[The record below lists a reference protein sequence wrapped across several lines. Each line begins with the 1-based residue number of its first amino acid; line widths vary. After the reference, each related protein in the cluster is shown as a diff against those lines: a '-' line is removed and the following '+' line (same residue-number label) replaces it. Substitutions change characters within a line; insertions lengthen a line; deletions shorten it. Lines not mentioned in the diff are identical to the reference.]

1 MLNFQNISLRRG
13 VRLLLEGVD
22 LTIQRG
28 ERWGIVG
35 RNGSGKSSLLA
46 LVLGLRDPAG
56 LHPDGG
62 EVSLPPDI
70 VMAHVAQETP
80 ATQRSAIDYVM
91 DGDTELRS
99 LQAQLVE
106 AEAADDGARQAGL
119 FASLEAVDGYT
130 APTRAARLMAGL
142 GFSEAQTQT
151 PVTDFSGGWRM
162 RLNLAQALMCRSD
175 LLLLDEPT
183 NHLDLDA
190 VLWLQDWLRAYP
202 GTVLL
207 ISHDRDFLD
216 LCVDHIALLAEQHLH
231 AYTGNYSAYE
241 KQRAAQLAQ
250 QQAAHEKQQRTVAH
264 LQQFVDRF
272 RAKATKARQAQSR
285 LKALARM
292 EEIAPAHVDSPFT
305 FGFRAPKDVPHP
317 LLQLTEVDLGYG
329 GEPLLRGVKMDIQPG
344 DRLGLLGPNGAGKS
358 TLIKALVGEL
368 APLEGHRKA
377 AKTLQ
382 IGYFAQHQLEQ
393 LHGDDSPLGHL
404 RRLDPVASE
413 QELRNYLGS
422 FGFIGDQA
430 LSLVAPFS
438 GGEKARLVLALLVY
452 RRPNLLLL
460 DEPTNHLDLEMRHA
474 LNLALQ
480 DFEGAMLIVSHD
492 RHLLRSVC
500 DRFVLVANGHA
511 EPFDGDLDDYAR
523 WMVEHRR
530 QPVAFPAKASAS
542 SVVKKDSAAERR
554 QQRQQEAERRKRLK
568 PLRDKVNQS
577 EKRLERLQGEQ
588 EILETRLADAAIYSA
603 ENKLALSE
611 LLADQVR
618 MKKQLAEAEEQWME
632 AAEALELAEQGGVAS
647 IKSKDN

>member
-1 MLNFQNISLRRG
+1 MLSFRNVTLRRG
-13 VRLLLEGVD
+13 ARVLLEDVN
-22 LTIQRG
+22 LVIQPG

-46 LVLGLRDPAG
+46 LVLGIDDPHG
-56 LHPDGG
+56 LHPDAG
-62 EVSLPPDI
+62 EVSLPGG
-70 VMAHVAQETP
+70 VVLAHVAQETP
-80 ATQRSAIDYVM
+80 ASARSALDWVM
-91 DGDTELRS
+91 DGDAELRR
-99 LQAQLVE
+99 LQAALEQ
-106 AEAADDGARQAGL
+106 AEVAGDGERQAEL
-119 FASLEAVDGYT
+119 FAAIEAIDGYT

-142 GFSEAQTQT
+142 GFSEAQMQQ
-151 PVTDFSGGWRM
+151 PVAEFSGGWRM

-216 LCVDHIALLAEQHLH
+216 LCVDHIALLAERRLH

-241 KQRAAQLAQ
+241 KQRATQLAQ
-250 QQAAHEKQQRTVAH
+250 QQAAFEKQQRTAAH

-292 EEIAPAHVDSPFT
+292 EEIAPAHVDSPFD
-305 FGFRAPKDVPHP
+305 FAFRPPRDVPHP
-317 LLQLTEVDLGYG
+317 LLQLDEVDLGYDG
-329 GEPLLRGVKMDIQPG
+329 RPLLHGVKLDIQPG

-368 APLEGHRKA
+368 APLAGRRKT

-393 LHGDDSPLGHL
+393 LRGEDSPLGHL
-404 RRLDPVASE
+404 QRLDPGAAE
-413 QELRNYLGS
+413 QELRDFLG
-422 FGFIGDQA
+422 GFDFRGDQA
-430 LSLVAPFS
+430 VSPVAPFS

-452 RRPNLLLL
+452 QRPNLLLL

-480 DFEGAMLIVSHD
+480 DFRGALLIVSHD

-500 DRFVLVANGHA
+500 DRFLLVAEGRA
-511 EPFDGDLDDYAR
+511 APFDGDLDDYAR
-523 WMVEHRR
+523 WMTEHRR
-530 QPVAFPAKASAS
+530 QPAVVARSGADAE
-542 SVVKKDSAAERR
+542 KKNDSAAERR
-554 QQRQQEAERRKRLK
+554 QQRQQAAERRRRLK
-568 PLRDKVNQS
+568 PLRDAVARS
-577 EKRLERLQGEQ
+577 EKRLEKLQQEQ
-588 EILETRLADAAIYSA
+588 AGLEARLADPAIYEA
-603 ENKLALSE
+603 DNKAALNE
-611 LLADQVR
+611 LLAEQTRVKR
-618 MKKQLAEAEEQWME
+618 ELAEAEEQWME
-632 AAEALELAEQGGVAS
+632 AAEALEVSEDELSATER
-647 IKSKDN
+647 D